1 MSGISSL
8 FHLSMW
14 IESLEFDPASAL
26 VKRQST
32 PLCILKAIKNRANG
46 GVALAAPATGWVKSG
61 NRRGDIYGARYPH
74 GIRYPH
80 GAR

>member
-46 GVALAAPATGWVKSG
+46 GVALAAPATE
-61 NRRGDIYGARYPH
+61 
-74 GIRYPH
+74 
-80 GAR
+80 